1 MLLFSKELVMK
12 YCKSF
17 IGSEYDVD
25 VGRDDWFD
33 KLYKILVSGKA
44 CCHLEDDDKWNW
56 VRDYFT
62 HLYD

>member
-1 MLLFSKELVMK
+1 MK